1 MLRMRRAALAVL
13 LASAAL
19 ASPAAQPQ
27 TAPPTFRTGANYVR
41 VDVYPTRNGMP
52 VDDLRRDDFE
62 LLDDKVPQTI
72 DEFERVVIRS
82 AGPQE
87 TRREPNTI
95 AESRQAAGQPR
106 ARLIVLLLGLHHR

>member
-1 MLRMRRAALAVL
+1 MSRARRAAFAFLPPP
-13 LASAAL
+13 AAF
-19 ASPAAQPQ
+19 ASPAARPQP
-27 TAPPTFRTGANYVR
+27 APPTFRTGANYVR

-95 AESRQAAGQPR
+95 AESRQAAVEPP
-106 ARLIVLLLGLHHR
+106 APVFVPL